1 MDGASRWV
9 FPRLEIEVMGL
20 AAASRD
26 LGRRCVYCHQSSRK
40 FDASVDKRASAPAKF
55 GVALA
60 RSGSWL
66 GLFYARRL
74 FITRA
79 VRRKAIVSE
88 LAGEKQGRRKPSTIA
103 NPKGKD
109 ITPLEGKFL
118 SSFYTRYSPMQS
130 APSSDPPRL
139 HVAERCQL
147 GGRVRATALISSARG
162 TVRPLGRTPGRRA
175 VGGQSQSSRRSSVT
189 IPSCAEC
196 DARRPAIESI

>member
-1 MDGASRWV
+1 VASLGQKRKLAEAFLCAPPFYNASRSQKGD
-9 FPRLEIEVMGL
+9 RQGI
-20 AAASRD
+20 
-26 LGRRCVYCHQSSRK
+26 SS
-40 FDASVDKRASAPAKF
+40 
-55 GVALA
+55 
-60 RSGSWL
+60 
-66 GLFYARRL
+66 
-74 FITRA
+74 
-79 VRRKAIVSE
+79 
-88 LAGEKQGRRKPSTIA
+88 AGERQGRRKPSTIA

-162 TVRPLGRTPGRRA
+162 TARPLGRTRGRRA
-175 VGGQSQSSRRSSVT
+175 GGGQSQSSRRSSVT

-196 DARRPAIESI
+196 DARRPAIKSI